1 MAAGESS
8 SNNILFLQVLNPIDL
23 FHHEKNHSN
32 FSGEIKTKES
42 SRKKQLRALCVF
54 RLPICG
60 SNFLLLLLFVFTIR
74 GR

>member
-1 MAAGESS
+1 MSDDESQHDPLQTEGGEISAANDE
-8 SNNILFLQVLNPIDL
+8 
-23 FHHEKNHSN
+23 NHSN

-42 SRKKQLRALCVF
+42 SRKKQLRAFCVL

>member
-8 SNNILFLQVLNPIDL
+8 SNNILFLQVLNPYL

-42 SRKKQLRALCVF
+42 SRKKQLRALCVL

-60 SNFLLLLLFVFTIR
+60 SYFLLLLLLLVFTIR